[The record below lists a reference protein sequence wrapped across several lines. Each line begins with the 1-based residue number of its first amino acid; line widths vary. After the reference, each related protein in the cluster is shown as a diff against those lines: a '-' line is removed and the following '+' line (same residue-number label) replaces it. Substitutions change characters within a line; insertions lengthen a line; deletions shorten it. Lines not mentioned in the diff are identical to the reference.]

1 MLTFVFAL
9 QFRFYNGS
17 DNKFVVKLYLDLSG
31 LPFVISDE
39 RDETRKVSYKR
50 RKRAIRVSLLILV
63 ESNILLRT
71 TIPLLH

>member
-1 MLTFVFAL
+1 MA
-9 QFRFYNGS
+9 QG
-17 DNKFVVKLYLDLSG
+17 DNKFVVKLYLDSSG
-31 LPFVISDE
+31 LPFVISDK

-63 ESNILLRT
+63 ESNILLRS